1 MLWSPTQRDPW
12 NMWSDIDSLQRE
24 MDRLFSEVS
33 GGPAVR
39 EFPAVNL
46 YSSDD
51 DLVLTAE
58 LPGIDP
64 DKLDISVKDDTVTV
78 RGERTTEE
86 PGENERIL
94 RQERGSGS
102 FVRSFTLPF
111 RIDADKVNAEYKRGI
126 LMVKMPKA
134 EEDKSR
140 KISVSAA

>member
-1 MLWSPTQRDPW
+1 
-12 NMWSDIDSLQRE
+12 MWSDIDSLQRE